1 LESGSLPTLFPS
13 FQLLPNYT
21 EKKVAY
27 DNYLKWGGYPILHK
41 DVLSDAEKESWLQD
55 YVRTYLERDIRDL
68 AVFKNLEPFIRVQ
81 QMSALLTGQTINFSY
96 MARQASIHSLTA
108 QRFMHYMELS
118 YQTILLAPRHRNP
131 LKRLSK
137 MPKLHY
143 LDPGVQQMVANKTIG
158 TLNGNAFESA
168 IVAEIYKQA
177 KNSGAPVSFFH
188 LRTVDGR
195 EVDLLIETDQGCYAF
210 EIKQSE
216 SVHKTDARGLIGL
229 QEILDK
235 PILTAFVLSNDPE
248 TKMLT
253 EQITAV
259 HAGMFLS

>member
-1 LESGSLPTLFPS
+1 
-13 FQLLPNYT
+13 
-21 EKKVAY
+21 
-27 DNYLKWGGYPILHK
+27 
-41 DVLSDAEKESWLQD
+41 
-55 YVRTYLERDIRDL
+55 
-68 AVFKNLEPFIRVQ
+68 
-81 QMSALLTGQTINFSY
+81 MSALLTGQTINFSY
-96 MARQASIHSLTA
+96 LARQASIHSLTA

-118 YQTILLAPRHRNP
+118 YQTILLAPWYRNP

-137 MPKLHY
+137 MSKLHY

-158 TLNGNAFESA
+158 TLSGHAFESA

-195 EVDLLIETDQGCYAF
+195 EVDLLIETDQGYYAF

-235 PILTAFVLSNDPE
+235 PLLHSYILSNDMQTKSIAPE
-248 TKMLT
+248 
-253 EQITAV
+253 ITAV
-259 HAGMFLS
+259 HAGLFLS